1 MTEAITVGRFTYDP
15 TDSTICGPGDFLD
28 SPQARAVLEHP
39 DRSEVVRFG
48 LMRHPYDDPVKAV
61 LIALQTEYGGWLGA
75 QQTQQTIA
83 AAENGM
89 ESPE

>member
-15 TDSTICGPGDFLD
+15 ADSTICGPDDFLG

-48 LMRHPYDDPVKAV
+48 LLKHPYDDPVMAV
-61 LIALQTEYGGWLGA
+61 LVALQTEYGGWLGA
-75 QQTQQTIA
+75 HRSQQAIA
-83 AAENGM
+83 AAE
-89 ESPE
+89 ERR